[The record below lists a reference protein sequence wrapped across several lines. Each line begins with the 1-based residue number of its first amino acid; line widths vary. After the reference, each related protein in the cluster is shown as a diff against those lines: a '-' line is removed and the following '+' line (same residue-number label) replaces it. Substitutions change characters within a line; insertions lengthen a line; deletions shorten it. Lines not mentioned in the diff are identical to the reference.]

1 MQDVERA
8 KENNFQQRTGAKDI
22 DALKNR
28 TVDQISKQIKK
39 HNLQPKD
46 WTSFIESIRCK

>member
-1 MQDVERA
+1 VREDNVLKRS
-8 KENNFQQRTGAKDI
+8 GVKDL
-22 DALKNR
+22 DKVKDRVA
-28 TVDQISKQIKK
+28 DQISKETKK